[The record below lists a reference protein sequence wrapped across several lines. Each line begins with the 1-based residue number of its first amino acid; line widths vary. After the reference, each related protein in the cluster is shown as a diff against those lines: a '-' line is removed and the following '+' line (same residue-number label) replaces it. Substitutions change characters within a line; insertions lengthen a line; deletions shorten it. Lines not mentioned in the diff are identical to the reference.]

1 MELITQ
7 ARSRSDGGAGRWRRL
22 LSASPEQARDT
33 GLALTLLCLLLDYFW
48 QVQSL
53 RSAAVVLLVTT
64 MVWPRAFRPLAG
76 LWFGL
81 SHFLGTIMS
90 RVILTLLFFGLV
102 TPIGLLRR
110 ALGADV
116 LQLKKW
122 KNGQE
127 SVFQVR
133 GELVTRKDLQAP
145 Y

>member
-1 MELITQ
+1 MEIITQ
-7 ARSRSDGGAGRWRRL
+7 VRSRPADPRGWWRRL
-22 LSASPEQARDT
+22 WAASPAQARDT
-33 GLALTLLCLLLDYFW
+33 GMALTLLCLLGGYFW
-48 QVQSL
+48 QAQGLVF
-53 RSAAVVLLVTT
+53 AAIVLLVLT
-64 MVWPRAFRPLAG
+64 MVWPRAFRPLAV
-76 LWFGL
+76 LWFGF
-81 SHFLGTIMS
+81 SHFLGTLMS

-122 KNGQE
+122 KNGQD

-133 GELVTRKDLQAP
+133 NARVTQKDLQAP

>member
-1 MELITQ
+1 MF
-7 ARSRSDGGAGRWRRL
+7 
-22 LSASPEQARDT
+22 SASPEQARDT
-33 GLALTLLCLLLDYFW
+33 GMALTLLCLLGVYFW
-48 QVQSL
+48 EVQTL
-53 RSAAVVLLVTT
+53 VPAALVILGLT

-76 LWFGL
+76 LWFGF
-81 SHFLGTIMS
+81 SHLLGTIMS
-90 RVILTLLFFGLV
+90 RVILTVLFFGLV

-122 KNGQE
+122 KKGQE

-133 GELVTRKDLQAP
+133 GQLVTPKDLQAP

>member
-1 MELITQ
+1 M
-7 ARSRSDGGAGRWRRL
+7 
-22 LSASPEQARDT
+22 
-33 GLALTLLCLLLDYFW
+33 ALTLLCLLGVYFW
-48 QVQSL
+48 EVQTL
-53 RSAAVVLLVTT
+53 VPAALVILGLT

-76 LWFGL
+76 LWFGF
-81 SHFLGTIMS
+81 SHLLGTIMS
-90 RVILTLLFFGLV
+90 RVILTVLFFGLV

-122 KNGQE
+122 KKGQE

-133 GELVTRKDLQAP
+133 GQLVTPKDLQAP

>member
-7 ARSRSDGGAGRWRRL
+7 ASSRPGGRQGLWRRI
-22 LSASPEQARDT
+22 LSATPEQARDT
-33 GLALTLLCLLLDYFW
+33 GLALTLLCLLGEYFW
-48 QVQSL
+48 QAQRLISVAL
-53 RSAAVVLLVTT
+53 VLLVLT
-64 MVWPRAFRPLAG
+64 MVWPRAFLPLAG
-76 LWFGL
+76 LWFGF
-81 SHFLGTIMS
+81 SHLLGTVMS

-133 GELVTRKDLQAP
+133 GERVTRKDLHAP